1 MLPSF
6 YIILV
11 FFSRSDR
18 DVNVISINDNRVETY
33 ITKSCLN
40 IISVTIGYWSH
51 PAPDEKQTLAS
62 SPDNPSPHTISCTPA
77 PPFLPN
83 LTQYPI
89 SSPYTPHLTPI
100 SHHHNHGLTVNVTP
114 IFPFVNNQLH
124 WKSAPIL
131 FLETSLLQNYKSI
144 FSKNKPVSKIFRKL
158 INSPQI

>member
-1 MLPSF
+1 M
-6 YIILV
+6 
-11 FFSRSDR
+11 
-18 DVNVISINDNRVETY
+18 ETY

-77 PPFLPN
+77 PPFP
-83 LTQYPI
+83 TQSYPI
-89 SSPYTPHLTPI
+89 PHRLSLNTPHLTPK

-114 IFPFVNNQLH
+114 IFPFVNNQPH

-131 FLETSLLQNYKSI
+131 FLETSYLCFKIIKSY
-144 FSKNKPVSKIFRKL
+144 FRKTSQSQKYL
-158 INSPQI
+158 ESLSIAPKYRGVIW